1 MLSEQINGFWAE
13 EFGNALPV
21 ASALKWKFQERWF
34 RIHTLPKSKRYPD
47 SESEYEE
54 ILSRHNTVLE
64 DLFDSEE
71 KFILVS
77 TSCSGDAEPIR
88 SPKIEEMGLQQSFWQ
103 SIQVD
108 EETPGETHCH
118 VFIDFVRWKVGLLDA
133 LFRLVADDE
142 ISEVMLISVEGNF
155 VYHPYDGGADLIL
168 KDSVTRDRYKQKY
181 VHWLSVRPE
190 GL

>member
-1 MLSEQINGFWAE
+1 MLSEEINGFWAE
-13 EFGNALPV
+13 EFGDALPV

-54 ILSRHNTVLE
+54 IFSRHNTVLE

-71 KFILVS
+71 KFILAS

-88 SPKIEEMGLQQSFWQ
+88 SPKIEEMGLQQNFWQ

-108 EETPGETHCH
+108 EEAPGETHCH

-168 KDSVTRDRYKQKY
+168 KDSITRDRYKQKY
-181 VHWLSVRPE
+181 VHWLSVRPD